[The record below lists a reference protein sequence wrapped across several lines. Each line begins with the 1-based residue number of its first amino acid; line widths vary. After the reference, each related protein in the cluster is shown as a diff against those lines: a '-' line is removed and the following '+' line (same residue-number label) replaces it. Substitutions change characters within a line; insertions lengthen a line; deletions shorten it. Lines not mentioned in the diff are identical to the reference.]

1 MDLAADDNNEEQL
14 QLEETNS
21 ICGVDVIE
29 IVPLA
34 GDTDGC
40 CTTECVSGDW
50 SEVKE
55 ERLTVVKNEPDNVC
69 RHCCVLMLWSNRN
82 NLCRSLVTD
91 EVLDVSKF
99 FLIVLYTINVLIFY
113 FSLLFNSNHL
123 ISIIIVIVK

>member
-1 MDLAADDNNEEQL
+1 MDMDLAADDNNEEQL

-40 CTTECVSGDW
+40 STTECVSGDW

-69 RHCCVLMLWSNRN
+69 RHCCVLML
-82 NLCRSLVTD
+82 
-91 EVLDVSKF
+91 
-99 FLIVLYTINVLIFY
+99 
-113 FSLLFNSNHL
+113 
-123 ISIIIVIVK
+123 

>member
-1 MDLAADDNNEEQL
+1 MDMDLAADDNNEEQL

-40 CTTECVSGDW
+40 STTECVSGDW

-69 RHCCVLMLWSNRN
+69 HHCCVLMLWSNRN
-82 NLCRSLVTD
+82 NLCSSLVTD

-113 FSLLFNSNHL
+113 FSLVIQCLTAYL
-123 ISIIIVIVK
+123 TVII